1 MSLSSP
7 LHRIPDCRSSR
18 LLVLLLP
25 VVLLT
30 GCQSGSTLIRTPSLL
45 LQDPGQLVGRP
56 RYERNLAKIVT
67 IWEPSQGKDMNGL
80 NSRGFAGQILFFGA
94 ENESGARVRGKV
106 LISLYDD
113 YQPDL
118 LEEPTLLHRF
128 EFDADAWEMHRG
140 EGTLGHSYSVF
151 IPYVNAENKNQV
163 NCALKVEIQP
173 DGGLPVSSRETEV
186 LLPGRNTVS
195 HAAARTRGFVEN
207 RNHREINHSTPQR
220 KTQLETMS
228 IPLPGN
234 SSGGTH

>member
-1 MSLSSP
+1 MSLSSSLDRVP
-7 LHRIPDCRSSR
+7 GSGGSR
-18 LLVLLLP
+18 WVLLLLP
-25 VVLLT
+25 VVLLS
-30 GCQSGSTLIRTPSLL
+30 GCQSGSTLIRNPSLL

-94 ENESGARVRGKV
+94 GNESGARVRGKV

-113 YQPDL
+113 YQPEL

-151 IPYVNAENKNQV
+151 IPYVNTENKDQV

-173 DGGLPVSSRETEV
+173 DGGMPISSRETEV

-195 HAAARTRGFVEN
+195 RAVARTRGFVEN
-207 RNHREINHSTPQR
+207 RTRRDISSSTPQHST
-220 KTQLETMS
+220 KLDTVT
-228 IPLPGN
+228 IPLPGQ
-234 SSGGTH
+234 SSARTP